1 MTRRGR
7 LGEEGRGR
15 RGRLGEEAGA
25 GCCPRRAHCMV
36 NVEKEDLR
44 VLVGDHNLYT
54 ISNSQKAIK
63 VTLQAQA
70 GFQPCQ

>member
-1 MTRRGR
+1 
-7 LGEEGRGR
+7 
-15 RGRLGEEAGA
+15 
-25 GCCPRRAHCMV
+25 MV

-63 VTLQAQA
+63 VTAVGVFQA
-70 GFQPCQ
+70 FSHVLR

>member
-1 MTRRGR
+1 
-7 LGEEGRGR
+7 
-15 RGRLGEEAGA
+15 
-25 GCCPRRAHCMV
+25 MV

-63 VTLQAQA
+63 VTAAGVIQA
-70 GFQPCQ
+70 FSHVFR

>member
-1 MTRRGR
+1 
-7 LGEEGRGR
+7 
-15 RGRLGEEAGA
+15 
-25 GCCPRRAHCMV
+25 MV

-63 VTLQAQA
+63 VTAA
-70 GFQPCQ
+70 GSSRLLAMALGEGEGGTPGL